1 MKPSV
6 RNFLDPAPASVDR
19 RSFFKTL
26 GLTASATMALRGD
39 AAAEAAANVV
49 QSNVKRA
56 SEPSALKITDLRIA
70 VVVGAPMTCPLIRI
84 DTNQGLVGW
93 GEVRDGASETYALM
107 LKARILG
114 ENPCNVDKIFRKIK
128 QFGAAARQAGGVCGI
143 EMAMMDLA
151 GKAWGVPC
159 WQMLGGKFRDRVRL
173 YADTTERDTPL
184 EQGKLLKERIDKG
197 ITFLKQ
203 DFGIG
208 LVKDVPGALSM
219 PLGTN
224 IGGGERVMH
233 PFTGIEITD
242 KGIAWLSDWVG
253 QIREVVGMEIPLS
266 SDHYGHISVNSCIKL
281 ARAMEKWNLAWME
294 DMVPWQFG
302 ELMKQIR
309 ESTTV
314 PILTGEDIFLKEPF
328 MKLIDMG
335 AVDMIHPDL
344 ASSGGLIET
353 KKIGDYAM
361 EHGVAMAMHFAGT
374 PVSFMANVH
383 MAAATENFIALEH
396 HSLDVPWWESA
407 RSHGGWQAAR
417 REGLRDRPRFAR
429 ARRRGER
436 RGRQAAPPA
445 ELDALRP
452 DTRVGHHQE
461 QRSAV
466 ELRDGASEAADTTAC
481 AKTGDRVRPPG
492 ARERGIPVR
501 SRWISCRRPVTSSR
515 ATCSGAL
522 VCTPATCSS
531 ESSPAIR
538 SI

>member
-1 MKPSV
+1 MKPAIK
-6 RNFLDPAPASVDR
+6 RMLDDDASRGVDR

-26 GLTASATMALRGD
+26 GVSAAGALTMTGRASAD
-39 AAAEAAANVV
+39 ANADFI

-70 VVVGAPMTCPLIRI
+70 VVVEAPMTCPLIRI

-114 ENPCNVDKIFRKIK
+114 ENPCNVDKIFRKVK
-128 QFGAAARQAGGVCGI
+128 QFGAPARQAGGVCGV

-173 YADTTERDTPL
+173 YADTTERDTPQ
-184 EQGKLLKERIDKG
+184 EQGQLLKARIDKG

-208 LVKDVPGALSM
+208 LLKDVPGALSM

-224 IGGGERVMH
+224 IGGGDRVMH

-253 QIREVVGMEIPLS
+253 QIRQVIGMEIPLS
-266 SDHYGHISVNSCIKL
+266 TDHYGHISVNSCIKL

-302 ELMKQIR
+302 ELLKQIKD
-309 ESTTV
+309 STTV
-314 PILTGEDIFLKEPF
+314 PILTGEDIYLKEPF
-328 MKLIDMG
+328 IKLIDMG
-335 AVDMIHPDL
+335 ARRHD
-344 ASSGGLIET
+344 SSGSRQLRRADGNEEDRRLRDGERRGDGHALCRHAGLV
-353 KKIGDYAM
+353 
-361 EHGVAMAMHFAGT
+361 HGQR
-374 PVSFMANVH
+374 
-383 MAAATENFIALEH
+383 ALRGGNRELH
-396 HSLDVPWWESA
+396 RARASLA
-407 RSHGGWQAAR
+407 RCVLVGKPGARRRRQAAR
-417 REGLRDRPRFAR
+417 RERVCDRAGLAGTWRR
-429 ARRRGER
+429 AER
-436 RGRQAAPPA
+436 RGRQAASPA
-445 ELDALRP
+445 EVRVLRSDAG
-452 DTRVGHHQE
+452 VGHRPQ

-466 ELRDGASEAADTTAC
+466 ELTKG
-481 AKTGDRVRPPG
+481 KKVNKGKMP
-492 ARERGIPVR
+492 ER
-501 SRWISCRRPVTSSR
+501 
-515 ATCSGAL
+515 L
-522 VCTPATCSS
+522 
-531 ESSPAIR
+531 
-538 SI
+538 